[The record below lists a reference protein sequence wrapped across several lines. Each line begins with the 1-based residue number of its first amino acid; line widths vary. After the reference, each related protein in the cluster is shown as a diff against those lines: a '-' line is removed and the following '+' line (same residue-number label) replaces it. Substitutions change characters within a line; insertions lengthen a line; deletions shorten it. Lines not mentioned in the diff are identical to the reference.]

1 MTNLTLSNEALLSY
15 LNGNT
20 QVIPKVEIQAL
31 FSTKSTEETFATTLM
46 EELKKGIEVAMS
58 RGVLP
63 GQDYITTQIAL
74 IAACHVRAKSG
85 EEPSEWVKDAAS
97 CLRNL
102 WLHAKKLNELA
113 RI

>member
-20 QVIPKVEIQAL
+20 QVIPKAEIEDVFLTPNKDQTFL
-31 FSTKSTEETFATTLM
+31 DNLTEELR
-46 EELKKGIEVAMS
+46 KGIETAMS

-63 GQDYITTQIAL
+63 GRDYITTQIAL

>member
-20 QVIPKVEIQAL
+20 QVIPKAEIEAL
-31 FSTKSTEETFATTLM
+31 FNTNATEDTFIKTLM
-46 EELKKGIEVAMS
+46 SELKRGVEVAMS

-74 IAACHVRAKSG
+74 IAACHVMAKSG
-85 EEPSEWVKDAAS
+85 EQTSEWVDNAAAS
-97 CLRNL
+97 FRNL
-102 WLHAKKLNELA
+102 WVHAKKLNQLA
-113 RI
+113 IS